1 MHAHCRFVAGLLL
14 AYGKRLAN
22 FLEVYRWL
30 TEPTSQIYSRRLAV
44 GLLQTYCTLMAGLL

>member
-14 AYGKRLAN
+14 AYGKRLAG

-44 GLLQTYCTLMAGLL
+44 GLLETYCTLMAGLL